1 MSFLNFCK
9 IAISFRVTQSDIFL
23 GVKMFVDSIKYW
35 KLKVNPNYRALI
47 ISYKMTDNYKI
58 EP

>member
-1 MSFLNFCK
+1 
-9 IAISFRVTQSDIFL
+9 
-23 GVKMFVDSIKYW
+23 MFVDSIKYW